1 MARTSRRDQLLDAA
15 LATFTERGY
24 EATSVG
30 RLARQ
35 TGLSKAAFTYHFA
48 TKESLLDEIAD
59 PLVTALETV
68 VERHPTFPAWPD
80 EVRALLSDYLEAL
93 VEHAD
98 LVTWIDGDKAV
109 LNHEV
114 LGERLR
120 VCNERA
126 RRALIGSRGSQ
137 RAHVQAAA
145 VLGMLWRPMRNLDS
159 TGVERAAEALLDL
172 AVDAVETI
180 RGRS

>member
-1 MARTSRRDQLLDAA
+1 MPRTSRREELLEAA
-15 LATFTERGY
+15 LQTFTERGY

-30 RLARQ
+30 ALARQ
-35 TGLSKAAFTYHFA
+35 TGLSKAAFTYHFE
-48 TKESLLDEIAD
+48 TKDSLLAEIAD
-59 PLVTALETV
+59 PLLSSLEAV
-68 VERHPTFPAWPD
+68 IDHHPRAPEWPD
-80 EVRALLSDYLEAL
+80 GVRTLLADYLAAL

-109 LNHEV
+109 LNHEI

-120 VCNERA
+120 LSNERA
-126 RRALIGSRGSQ
+126 RRALIGSRGSE

-159 TGVERAAEALLDL
+159 PGVERAAGALLDL
-172 AVDAVETI
+172 AVDAVKTI
-180 RGRS
+180 RGRA